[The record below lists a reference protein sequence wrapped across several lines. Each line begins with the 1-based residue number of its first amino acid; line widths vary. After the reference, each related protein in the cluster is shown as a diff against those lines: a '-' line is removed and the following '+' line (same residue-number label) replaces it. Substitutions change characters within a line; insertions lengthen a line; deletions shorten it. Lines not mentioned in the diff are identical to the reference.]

1 MSIVAVK
8 KVASIL
14 GRRRG
19 FPAVVAGETGQAE
32 ATDFVAGRACRGI
45 AATSGTAQRRHVC
58 AIRWYQTLFHTLF
71 LFHSPILEPDLY
83 LRFVELQRGRDFDAS
98 RSRQV
103 LIEMELLLQLSE
115 LLIREIRTTG
125 IIKAARDSSQRADDA
140 IHCSTGGSRVHR
152 RARPC
157 GRAATEL
164 DVGVCFCC

>member
-1 MSIVAVK
+1 MSVIAIT
-8 KVASIL
+8 KVTSIL

-32 ATDFVAGRACRGI
+32 ATDLVARRACRGI
-45 AATSGTAQRRHVC
+45 AAASGTAQRRHVC

-83 LRFVELQRGRDFDAS
+83 LRLVELQRGRDLNAS

-103 LIEMELLLQLSE
+103 LIEMELLLQLGE
-115 LLIREIRTTG
+115 LLIREIRATG
-125 IIKAARDSSQRADDA
+125 VIEATRDSGQRADDT
-140 IHCSTGGSRVHR
+140 IHCSTGGGCVHR

-164 DVGVCFCC
+164 DVGISFCR